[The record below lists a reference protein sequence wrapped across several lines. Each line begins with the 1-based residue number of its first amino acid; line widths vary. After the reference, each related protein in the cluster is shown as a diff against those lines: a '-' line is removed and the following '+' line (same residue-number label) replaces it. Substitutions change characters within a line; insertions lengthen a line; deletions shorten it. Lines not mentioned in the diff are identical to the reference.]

1 MFVVTHYSCA
11 CINYLV
17 NSISMKK
24 TKLRKTGV
32 SKRDSIIESALSAF
46 LEFGYGGTT
55 IDEIVKRAGGSKASI
70 YKHFKNKEQLF
81 ATVVD
86 ELVRVRLTDELN
98 PDDPPEKALMEYAE
112 SRLKIVFTKKHIA
125 LRRLVIGEATRFP
138 EIARMYYEHGPAISI
153 KQLEQYLDAENSRG
167 SLKIDDA
174 HGAAIM
180 FTGMLIH
187 FIYLRTLF
195 AVSTAPSRHQLKE
208 HAQKAVGTF
217 LAAYRAQD
225 AQGPT
230 TH

>member
-1 MFVVTHYSCA
+1 MVTAAHNAQVY
-11 CINYLV
+11 INELEDR
-17 NSISMKK
+17 ISMKK
-24 TKLRKTGV
+24 TASRKTGL

-70 YKHFKNKEQLF
+70 YKHFKNKEELF

-98 PDDPPEKALMEYAE
+98 PDDPPEKALLEYAE

-125 LRRLVIGEATRFP
+125 LRRLVIGEASRFP
-138 EIARMYYEHGPAISI
+138 EIARMYYEHGPALSI
-153 KQLEQYLDAENSRG
+153 KQLEQYLNTENSRG

-174 HGAAIM
+174 HDAATM

-195 AVSTAPSRHQLKE
+195 TVSMAPSSHQLKE
-208 HAQKAVGTF
+208 HARKAVDTF
-217 LAAYRAQD
+217 LAAYSV
-225 AQGPT
+225 
-230 TH
+230 